1 MYGLDQLIIFCN
13 LRANPVIENFRKL
26 QTAKEPYHK
35 IEHLFLIQQ
44 NILDDDFIG
53 VLTWKE
59 MILELI
65 LTDEN
70 SFTLK
75 CEKKEVITD
84 DLMSIVTGDIQ
95 ILRSIYNYDWNSKL
109 EELDIKR
116 STLFSLD
123 KGRYPHNYELH
134 SLMANENIGERFIVN
149 ELVNYINK
157 KGTGRFSK
165 NYVYKWVEPLGLK
178 TIKDYDHVEFR
189 DLIGYERQIN
199 ALKENTLKF
208 MEKGK
213 ANNVLLYGPRG
224 TGKSSSLK
232 ALVSEFAEDG
242 LRIIELKKHQVKHIS
257 DILEIVRKRDF
268 KFILFIDDLSFEEF
282 ETEYKAFKAVIEG
295 SFEKKPDN
303 VLIYVTSNRRHLIRE
318 SFKDRD
324 EDLHLNETVQ
334 EKLSLFDR
342 FGMTI
347 LYDQPKDEVYN
358 EMVIELARRNEITMP
373 DEELLKLANEWK
385 MKKSSK
391 SGRTAQ
397 QLIDSLL

>member
-1 MYGLDQLIIFCN
+1 
-13 LRANPVIENFRKL
+13 
-26 QTAKEPYHK
+26 
-35 IEHLFLIQQ
+35 
-44 NILDDDFIG
+44 
-53 VLTWKE
+53 

-84 DLMSIVTGDIQ
+84 DLMSIATGDIQ
-95 ILRSIYNYDWNSKL
+95 ILRAIYNYDWNSKL

-123 KGRYPHNYELH
+123 KGRYPYNYELH

-149 ELVNYINK
+149 ELINYINK

-165 NYVYKWVEPLGLK
+165 NYVYKWEEPLGLRN
-178 TIKDYDHVEFR
+178 IKEYDRVEFR
-189 DLIGYERQIN
+189 DLIGYETQIN
-199 ALKENTLKF
+199 ALKENTRQF

-213 ANNVLLYGPRG
+213 ANNALLYGPRG

-242 LRIIELKKHQVKHIS
+242 LRIIELKKQQIKHIS

-318 SFKDRD
+318 SFKDRE

-358 EMVIELARRNEITMP
+358 EMVIELARRNKITMP
-373 DEELLKLANEWK
+373 AEKLLKLANEWK